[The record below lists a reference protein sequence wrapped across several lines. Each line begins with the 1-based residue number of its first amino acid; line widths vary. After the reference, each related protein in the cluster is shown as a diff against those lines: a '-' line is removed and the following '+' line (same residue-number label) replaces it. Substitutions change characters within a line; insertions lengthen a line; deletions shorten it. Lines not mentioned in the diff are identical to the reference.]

1 VKSEINWRFPA
12 RNAALKTVVGE
23 KIEDVIRIRAHRGC
37 ALHGPYLD
45 LPAGRCTVRIVL
57 RGPSQGRVRMD
68 LTTSDGKQTLA
79 SEALHLLNWRRKTI
93 EMSVDIPAVTGFE
106 VRLFCRLGVSLD
118 IEGVEIDH
126 VFETLETL
134 TPDRTVGFESS
145 KTYGDK
151 IASGFFDR
159 YLSGPRIMEVGYKG
173 YDGGT
178 VPIVPQ
184 AIGVDVDYPGYDG
197 SSFPFADESF
207 DGIYSSHCFEH
218 IGPWK
223 EVLRDWYRLLR
234 YGGHLVIV
242 VPHQFLFERKRHLP
256 SYFNPDHKRYYTS
269 KSLLAEIEEAFEENS
284 YRIRHCVEN
293 DKDFDYR
300 PAPGEGSSGC
310 YEIELVIE
318 KIRPPYWHLDDGSVR
333 AYPASEFHTPLN
345 RAGPW
350 AIELELSEK
359 HRCMVFGP
367 YIGLRP
373 SDYVAEFHIEGDAHE
388 AERLD
393 ARLTLDIARSAQRVA
408 SYSLQGSELRQALES
423 GKFRVE
429 FSNDEVGGIH
439 EFRIFNGGTASDLT
453 LNFKGVV
460 VDYKRP
466 QRNAA

>member
-1 VKSEINWRFPA
+1 MKSEINWRFPA
-12 RNAALKTVVGE
+12 RNAALRTVVGE
-23 KIEDVIRIRAHRGC
+23 KIGDVIRVRAHRGC

-45 LPAGRCTVRIVL
+45 LPAGRCTVRVLL
-57 RGPSQGRVRMD
+57 RGPSHGRVRMD
-68 LTTSDGKQTLA
+68 LTTADGKRTLA
-79 SEALHLLNWRRKTI
+79 SEAFHLLNWSRKTI

-106 VRLFCRLGVSLD
+106 VRLFCRLGVSLE

-126 VFETLETL
+126 AFETLETL

-269 KSLLAEIEEAFEENS
+269 KGLLAEIEEAFEENS
-284 YRIRHCVEN
+284 YRVRHLVEN
-293 DKDFDYR
+293 DKDFDYW
-300 PAPGEGSSGC
+300 PAPSEGSSGC

-318 KIRPPYWHLDDGSVR
+318 KIRPPYWHPDDGSVR
-333 AYPASEFHTPLN
+333 AYPVHEFRTSLDRATPWSVDLDLSDKN
-345 RAGPW
+345 RCLFW
-350 AIELELSEK
+350 
-359 HRCMVFGP
+359 GP
-367 YIGLRP
+367 YVGLRP
-373 SDYVAEFHIEGDAHE
+373 SDYVAEFHFDGDITEEGIGDFHLV
-388 AERLD
+388 LD
-393 ARLTLDIARSAQRVA
+393 VARSGERVA
-408 SYSLQGSELRQALES
+408 FRELRGDGLRQALQQ
-423 GKFRVE
+423 GKVSLE
-429 FSNDEVGGIH
+429 FSNDEAGGIH
-439 EFRIFNGGTASDLT
+439 EFRVFNGNVTTGPKLAF
-453 LNFKGVV
+453 NGVLL
-460 VDYKRP
+460 DYKRP
-466 QRNAA
+466 ERTAA